1 MRAKERNER
10 ILISLQSDGLRSFS
24 GLARKFIGLDT
35 DRESAKPAPL
45 LLTNRAALSRLIQA
59 GRLRFQEE
67 EDVLLRR
74 TQTASFWRDQFRVS
88 DEDLDFIHEL
98 ILDAE
103 SPMTTSQLALRLI
116 QEYQRRETARMES
129 ELKKG
134 AVYQPMNPYEVG
146 ETLIF
151 PAMDFL
157 VGEVLETRAGQNP
170 EHGAFDVIRVG
181 FADTGESREFA
192 ANLQT
197 GHRLNGT
204 NGQATGDEE
213 ALLSAEEIH
222 SLYQEEI
229 EESLLFVL
237 SDGDRSED
245 FVAIDEFW
253 LLADMLAEVHVGH
266 LNIAEALIEM
276 QNRPMSSE
284 ELLPELDLPV
294 EGVALP
300 MQVISLNH
308 ALGNDERFD
317 QIGSSRG
324 PLWFLARLEPPEA
337 QTIPPLL
344 RPNLGRYNRAI
355 LSVELLQMEWELD
368 DEWGESGASTPVSSV
383 VPSISFTLT
392 FPHWLY
398 GTLPLSSRTR
408 ALFPHSALERSMVTV
423 VDGRW
428 GNRYTAWVVH
438 SGRYVC
444 GLKEWMV
451 AHNLPVSA
459 QITLER
465 TNEPDEVLIDYRP
478 RRMRREWSRIAKV
491 DAERQRFGLEM
502 NKVQISCEYDDEL
515 IVSCDD
521 REELEAFNAGL
532 KGNDDALGQIVE
544 RMVPE
549 IAKLNP
555 QGTAH
560 VKTVYSAVNMLW
572 RCPPGPIF
580 HALISNPRFQDYGD
594 GLFKVR

>member
-1 MRAKERNER
+1 MR
-10 ILISLQSDGLRSFS
+10 
-24 GLARKFIGLDT
+24 LDT
-35 DRESAKPAPL
+35 DREGAEPGPL
-45 LLTNRAALSRLIQA
+45 VPTSRTALSRLFQA
-59 GRLRFQEE
+59 GCLRFQEE

-134 AVYQPMNPYEVG
+134 AVYQPMNLYDVG

-157 VGEVLETRAGQNP
+157 VGEVLEMRAGQNP

-181 FADTGESREFA
+181 FADTGETREFA

-237 SDGDRSED
+237 SDGERNED
-245 FVAIDEFW
+245 FVAIEDYW

-266 LNIAEALIEM
+266 LNIAEALLEM
-276 QNRPMSSE
+276 QNRPMSPE
-284 ELLPELDLPV
+284 ELLPELDLQSEDV
-294 EGVALP
+294 SQA

-317 QIGSSRG
+317 QIGSGGG
-324 PLWFLARLEPPEA
+324 PLWFLARLEPAEA

-344 RPNLGRYNRAI
+344 RPRIGRYNRAI

-408 ALFPHSALERSMVTV
+408 ALFPHSGQERSMVTV

-428 GNRYTAWVVH
+428 GTRHTAWVVH

-451 AHNLPVSA
+451 GHNLPVSA
-459 QITLER
+459 LITLER
-465 TNEPDEVLIDYRP
+465 TNEADEVVIDYRP
-478 RRMRREWSRIAKV
+478 RRMRREWSRIARV
-491 DAERQRFGLEM
+491 DAERLRFGLEM
-502 NKVQISCEYDDEL
+502 NKVQISCEYDFDL

-521 REELEAFNAGL
+521 REGLEAFNAGL
-532 KGNDDALGQIVE
+532 EGNDDALAQLVDMI
-544 RMVPE
+544 VPE

-560 VKTVYSAVNMLW
+560 VKTIYSAVNMFW

-580 HALISNPRFQDYGD
+580 SALLSNSRFQDYGD

>member
-1 MRAKERNER
+1 
-10 ILISLQSDGLRSFS
+10 LVQ
-24 GLARKFIGLDT
+24 AR
-35 DRESAKPAPL
+35 
-45 LLTNRAALSRLIQA
+45 RLC
-59 GRLRFQEE
+59 FQKE

-74 TQTASFWRDQFRVS
+74 TQTASFWRDQFRVT
-88 DEDLDFIHEL
+88 DEDLDFVHEL

-103 SPMTTSQLALRLI
+103 SPMTTGQLALRLI
-116 QEYQRRETARMES
+116 REYQRRETARMES

-134 AVYQPMNPYEVG
+134 AVYQPQNLYDIG

-157 VGEVLETRAGQNP
+157 VGEVLETRSGQNP
-170 EHGAFDVIRVG
+170 EHGAFDVIRVE
-181 FADTGESREFA
+181 FADTGETREFA

-204 NGQATGDEE
+204 NGQTTGDEE

-222 SLYQEEI
+222 SLYRNEI
-229 EESLLFVL
+229 EESLLFTL
-237 SDGDRSED
+237 TEGERNED
-245 FVAIDEFW
+245 FVHIDDYW

-266 LNIAEALIEM
+266 LNIAEALLEM
-276 QNRPMSSE
+276 QNRPLTPE
-284 ELLPELDLPV
+284 ELLPELDLQADDV
-294 EGVALP
+294 SQP
-300 MQVISLNH
+300 MQVISVNH
-308 ALGNDERFD
+308 ALGSDERFD
-317 QIGSSRG
+317 QVGSAAG
-324 PLWFLARLEPPEA
+324 PVWFLSRLEPPEA

-344 RPNLGRYNRAI
+344 QPNIGLYKRAI

-368 DEWGESGASTPVSSV
+368 DEWGDSGAGTPVSSV

-408 ALFPHSALERSMVTV
+408 AIFPPHSAQERSMVTV

-438 SGRYVC
+438 EGRYVC
-444 GLKEWMV
+444 GLKDWMV

-465 TNEPDEVLIDYRP
+465 TDEPDEVIIDFHP

-491 DAERQRFGLEM
+491 DPDRQRFALEM
-502 NKVQISCEYDDEL
+502 NKVQISCEYDENL
-515 IVSCDD
+515 IVSSED
-521 REELEAFNAGL
+521 REGLEAFNAGYE
-532 KGNDDALGQIVE
+532 GNDAALEQIVE
-544 RMVPE
+544 MIVPE

-560 VKTVYSAVNMLW
+560 VKTIYSAVNMFW

-580 HALISNPRFQDYGD
+580 YTLISNSRFQDVGD
-594 GLFKVR
+594 GFFKVR

>member
-1 MRAKERNER
+1 M
-10 ILISLQSDGLRSFS
+10 Q
-24 GLARKFIGLDT
+24 AR
-35 DRESAKPAPL
+35 
-45 LLTNRAALSRLIQA
+45 RLC
-59 GRLRFQEE
+59 FQEE

-74 TQTASFWRDQFRVS
+74 TQPASFWRDQFRVTA
-88 DEDLDFIHEL
+88 EDLDITHEL

-103 SPMTTSQLALRLI
+103 SPLTTDQLALRLI
-116 QEYQRRETARMES
+116 REYHRRETARMES

-134 AVYQPMNPYEVG
+134 AVYQPKNLYDVG

-181 FADTGESREFA
+181 FADTGETREFA

-204 NGQATGDEE
+204 NGQTTGDEE

-222 SLYQEEI
+222 SLYRNEI
-229 EESLLFVL
+229 EESLLFTL
-237 SDGDRSED
+237 MEGERNED
-245 FVAIDEFW
+245 FVHIDDYW

-266 LNIAEALIEM
+266 LNIAEALLEM
-276 QNRPMSSE
+276 QNRPMTPE
-284 ELLPELDLPV
+284 ELLPELDLQADDV
-294 EGVALP
+294 SQP
-300 MQVISLNH
+300 MQVISVNH
-308 ALGNDERFD
+308 ALGSDERFD
-317 QIGSSRG
+317 QVGSAAG
-324 PLWFLARLEPPEA
+324 PVWFLSRLEPPEA

-344 RPNLGRYNRAI
+344 QPKIGRYNRAI

-368 DEWGESGASTPVSSV
+368 DEWGDSGATPVASV

-408 ALFPHSALERSMVTV
+408 ALFPHSAQERSMVTV

-438 SGRYVC
+438 EGRYVC
-444 GLKEWMV
+444 GLKDWMV

-465 TNEPDEVLIDYRP
+465 TDEPDELIIDFRP

-491 DAERQRFGLEM
+491 DADRQRFALEM
-502 NKVQISCEYDDEL
+502 NKVQISCEYDENL
-515 IVSCDD
+515 IVSSED
-521 REELEAFNAGL
+521 REGLEAFNAGFE
-532 KGNDDALGQIVE
+532 GNDAALEQIVE
-544 RMVPE
+544 MIVPE

-560 VKTVYSAVNMLW
+560 VKTIYSAVNMFW

-580 HALISNPRFQDYGD
+580 YTLISNSRFQDVGD
-594 GLFKVR
+594 GFFKVR

>member
-1 MRAKERNER
+1 M
-10 ILISLQSDGLRSFS
+10 Q
-24 GLARKFIGLDT
+24 AR
-35 DRESAKPAPL
+35 
-45 LLTNRAALSRLIQA
+45 RLC
-59 GRLRFQEE
+59 FQEE

-74 TQTASFWRDQFRVS
+74 TQTASFWRDQFRVT
-88 DEDLDFIHEL
+88 DEDLDFTHEL

-103 SPMTTSQLALRLI
+103 SPMTTDQLALRLI
-116 QEYQRRETARMES
+116 REYQRRETARMES

-134 AVYQPMNPYEVG
+134 AVYQPKNLYDVG

-181 FADTGESREFA
+181 FADTGETREFA
-192 ANLQT
+192 TNLQT
-197 GHRLNGT
+197 GHRLNGA
-204 NGQATGDEE
+204 NGQTTADEE

-222 SLYQEEI
+222 SLYRNEI
-229 EESLLFVL
+229 EESLLFTL
-237 SDGDRSED
+237 QEGERNED
-245 FVAIDEFW
+245 FVHIDDYW

-266 LNIAEALIEM
+266 LNIAEALLEM
-276 QNRPMSSE
+276 QNRPMTPE
-284 ELLPELDLPV
+284 ELLPELDLQADDVSP
-294 EGVALP
+294 P
-300 MQVISLNH
+300 MQVISVNH
-308 ALGNDERFD
+308 ALGSDERFD
-317 QIGSSRG
+317 QVGSAAG
-324 PLWFLARLEPPEA
+324 PVWFLSRLEPPEA

-344 RPNLGRYNRAI
+344 QPKIGRYNRAI

-368 DEWGESGASTPVSSV
+368 DEWGDSGATPVASV

-408 ALFPHSALERSMVTV
+408 ALFPHSAQERSMVTV

-438 SGRYVC
+438 EGRYVC
-444 GLKEWMV
+444 GLKDWMV

-465 TNEPDEVLIDYRP
+465 TDEPDELIIDFRP

-491 DAERQRFGLEM
+491 DADRQRFALEM
-502 NKVQISCEYDDEL
+502 NKVQISCEYDENL
-515 IVSCDD
+515 IVSSED
-521 REELEAFNAGL
+521 REGLEAFNAGFE
-532 KGNDDALGQIVE
+532 GNDAALEQIVE
-544 RMVPE
+544 MIVPE

-560 VKTVYSAVNMLW
+560 VKTIYSAVNMFW

-580 HALISNPRFQDYGD
+580 YTLISNSRFQDVGD
-594 GLFKVR
+594 GFFKVR

>member
-1 MRAKERNER
+1 M
-10 ILISLQSDGLRSFS
+10 Q
-24 GLARKFIGLDT
+24 AR
-35 DRESAKPAPL
+35 
-45 LLTNRAALSRLIQA
+45 RLC
-59 GRLRFQEE
+59 FQEE

-74 TQTASFWRDQFRVS
+74 TQTASFWRDQFRVT
-88 DEDLDFIHEL
+88 DEDLDFTHEL

-103 SPMTTSQLALRLI
+103 SPMTTDQLALQLI
-116 QEYQRRETARMES
+116 REYQRRETARMES

-134 AVYQPMNPYEVG
+134 AVYQPKNLYDVG

-181 FADTGESREFA
+181 FADTGETREFA
-192 ANLQT
+192 TNLQT
-197 GHRLNGT
+197 GHRLNGA
-204 NGQATGDEE
+204 NGQTTADEE

-222 SLYQEEI
+222 SLYRNEI
-229 EESLLFVL
+229 EESLLFTL
-237 SDGDRSED
+237 QEGERNED
-245 FVAIDEFW
+245 FVHIDDYW

-266 LNIAEALIEM
+266 LNIAEALLEM
-276 QNRPMSSE
+276 QNRPMTPE
-284 ELLPELDLPV
+284 ELLPELDLQADDVSP
-294 EGVALP
+294 P
-300 MQVISLNH
+300 MQVISVNH
-308 ALGNDERFD
+308 ALGSDERFD
-317 QIGSSRG
+317 QVGSAAG
-324 PLWFLARLEPPEA
+324 PVWFLSRLEPPEA

-344 RPNLGRYNRAI
+344 QPKIGRYNRAI

-368 DEWGESGASTPVSSV
+368 DEWGDSGATPVASV

-408 ALFPHSALERSMVTV
+408 ALFPHSAQERSMVTV

-438 SGRYVC
+438 EGRYVC
-444 GLKEWMV
+444 GLKDWMV

-465 TNEPDEVLIDYRP
+465 TDEPDELIIDFRP

-491 DAERQRFGLEM
+491 DADRQRFALEM
-502 NKVQISCEYDDEL
+502 NKVQISCEYDENL
-515 IVSCDD
+515 IVSSED
-521 REELEAFNAGL
+521 REGLEAFNAGFE
-532 KGNDDALGQIVE
+532 GNDAALEQIVE
-544 RMVPE
+544 MIVPE

-560 VKTVYSAVNMLW
+560 VKTIYSAVNMFW

-580 HALISNPRFQDYGD
+580 YTLISNSRFQDVGD
-594 GLFKVR
+594 GFFKVR

>member
-1 MRAKERNER
+1 M
-10 ILISLQSDGLRSFS
+10 
-24 GLARKFIGLDT
+24 
-35 DRESAKPAPL
+35 
-45 LLTNRAALSRLIQA
+45 
-59 GRLRFQEE
+59 
-67 EDVLLRR
+67 LLRR

-116 QEYQRRETARMES
+116 KEYQRRETARMES

-134 AVYQPMNPYEVG
+134 AVYQPMKLYDVG

-157 VGEVLETRAGQNP
+157 VGEVLETRDGQNP
-170 EHGAFDVIRVG
+170 EHGAFDVISVG
-181 FADTGESREFA
+181 FADTGETREFA

-197 GHRLNGT
+197 GHRLNAT
-204 NGQATGDEE
+204 NGQTTGDEE

-237 SDGDRSED
+237 RDGERNED
-245 FVAIDEFW
+245 FVAIEDYW

-266 LNIAEALIEM
+266 LNIAEALLEM
-276 QNRPMSSE
+276 QNRPMSPE
-284 ELLPELDLPV
+284 ELLPELDLQSEDV
-294 EGVALP
+294 SLP
-300 MQVISLNH
+300 MQVISVNH

-317 QIGSSRG
+317 QIGSGGG
-324 PLWFLARLEPPEA
+324 PLWFLARLEPAEA

-344 RPNLGRYNRAI
+344 RPKIGRYNRAI

-368 DEWGESGASTPVSSV
+368 DEWGESGASTPVSSA

-408 ALFPHSALERSMVTV
+408 ALFPHSAQERSMVTV

-438 SGRYVC
+438 NGRYVC
-444 GLKEWMV
+444 GLKDWMV

-465 TNEPDEVLIDYRP
+465 AEGQDEVIIDFRP

-491 DAERQRFGLEM
+491 DAEQQSFGLEM
-502 NKVQISCEYDDEL
+502 NKVQISCEYDENL

-521 REELEAFNAGL
+521 REGLEAFNAGL
-532 KGNDDALGQIVE
+532 EGNDDALGQIVE
-544 RMVPE
+544 KLVPE

-560 VKTVYSAVNMLW
+560 VKTIYSAVNMFW
-572 RCPPGPIF
+572 RCPPGQVF
-580 HALISNPRFQDYGD
+580 YTLISNPRFQDVGD
-594 GLFKVR
+594 GFFKVR

>member
-1 MRAKERNER
+1 M
-10 ILISLQSDGLRSFS
+10 SPTVQPDGLGDLS
-24 GLARKFIGLDT
+24 GLAYQFFQLDR
-35 DRESAKPAPL
+35 DRVDAVQA
-45 LLTNRAALSRLIQA
+45 RRLC
-59 GRLRFQEE
+59 FQEE

-74 TQTASFWRDQFRVS
+74 TQTASFWRDQFRVT
-88 DEDLDFIHEL
+88 DEDLDFTHEL

-134 AVYQPMNPYEVG
+134 AVYQPKNLYDVG

-157 VGEVLETRAGQNP
+157 VGEVLETRSGQNP

-181 FADTGESREFA
+181 FADTGETREFA

-204 NGQATGDEE
+204 NGQTTGDEE

-222 SLYQEEI
+222 SLYQNEI
-229 EESLLFVL
+229 EESLLFTL
-237 SDGDRSED
+237 MEGERNED
-245 FVAIDEFW
+245 FVHIDDYW

-266 LNIAEALIEM
+266 LNIAEALLEM
-276 QNRPMSSE
+276 QNRPMTPE
-284 ELLPELDLPV
+284 ELLPELDLQADDV
-294 EGVALP
+294 SQP
-300 MQVISLNH
+300 MQVISVNH
-308 ALGNDERFD
+308 ALGSDERFD
-317 QIGSSRG
+317 QVGSAGG
-324 PLWFLARLEPPEA
+324 PVWFLSRLEPPEA

-344 RPNLGRYNRAI
+344 QPNIGRYNRAI

-368 DEWGESGASTPVSSV
+368 DEWGDSGASTPVSSV

-398 GTLPLSSRTR
+398 GTLPLSSRTQ
-408 ALFPHSALERSMVTV
+408 ALFPHSAQERSMVTV

-438 SGRYVC
+438 EGRYVC
-444 GLKEWMV
+444 GLKDWMV

-465 TNEPDEVLIDYRP
+465 TDEPDEVIIDFRP

-491 DAERQRFGLEM
+491 DADGQRFALEM
-502 NKVQISCEYDDEL
+502 NKVQISCEYDENL
-515 IVSCDD
+515 IVSSED
-521 REELEAFNAGL
+521 REGLEAFNASFE
-532 KGNDDALGQIVE
+532 GNDTALEQIVE
-544 RMVPE
+544 MIVPE

-560 VKTVYSAVNMLW
+560 VKTIYSAVNMFW

-580 HALISNPRFQDYGD
+580 YTLISNSRFQDVGD
-594 GLFKVR
+594 GFFKVR

>member
-1 MRAKERNER
+1 M
-10 ILISLQSDGLRSFS
+10 
-24 GLARKFIGLDT
+24 
-35 DRESAKPAPL
+35 
-45 LLTNRAALSRLIQA
+45 ALSRFIQA

-74 TQTASFWRDQFRVS
+74 TQTASFWRDRFRVS
-88 DEDLDFIHEL
+88 DEDLDFVHEL
-98 ILDAE
+98 MLDAE

-134 AVYQPMNPYEVG
+134 AVYQPKNAYSVG
-146 ETLIF
+146 ETIIF

-170 EHGAFDVIRVG
+170 EHGAFDVIQVG
-181 FADTGESREFA
+181 FTDTGETREFA
-192 ANLQT
+192 CNLQT

-237 SDGDRSED
+237 RDGDRNED
-245 FVAIDEFW
+245 FVAIDDYW

-266 LNIAEALIEM
+266 LNIAEALLEM
-276 QNRPMSSE
+276 QNRPMSPE
-284 ELLPELDLPV
+284 ELLPELDLQS
-294 EGVALP
+294 EDISLP
-300 MQVISLNH
+300 MQVISVNH

-317 QIGSSRG
+317 QIGSGGG

-344 RPNLGRYNRAI
+344 QPKIGRYNRAI

-408 ALFPHSALERSMVTV
+408 ALFPHSAQERSMVTV

-438 SGRYVC
+438 NGRYVC
-444 GLKEWMV
+444 GLKDWMV

-465 TNEPDEVLIDYRP
+465 TEGQDEVIIDYRP

-491 DAERQRFGLEM
+491 NAGQLSFGLEM
-502 NKVQISCEYDDEL
+502 NKVQISCEYDEKL

-521 REELEAFNAGL
+521 REGLEGFNAGL
-532 KGNDDALGQIVE
+532 EGNDEALDQIVAKL
-544 RMVPE
+544 VPE

-560 VKTVYSAVNMLW
+560 VKTIYSAVNMFW

-580 HALISNPRFQDYGD
+580 YTLLSNPRFQDVGD
-594 GLFKVR
+594 GFFKVR

>member
-1 MRAKERNER
+1 MFPLGA
-10 ILISLQSDGLRSFS
+10 
-24 GLARKFIGLDT
+24 
-35 DRESAKPAPL
+35 DRENGVPAL
-45 LLTNRAALSRLIQA
+45 LIPTGKRALGRLIQA

-116 QEYQRRETARMES
+116 KEYQRRETARMES

-134 AVYQPMNPYEVG
+134 AVYQPMNLYDVG

-157 VGEVLETRAGQNP
+157 VGEVLETRDGQNP
-170 EHGAFDVIRVG
+170 EHGAFDVISVG
-181 FADTGESREFA
+181 FADTGETREFA

-204 NGQATGDEE
+204 NGQTTGDEE

-237 SDGDRSED
+237 RDGERNED
-245 FVAIDEFW
+245 FVAIEDYW

-266 LNIAEALIEM
+266 LNIAEALLEM
-276 QNRPMSSE
+276 QNRPMSPE
-284 ELLPELDLPV
+284 ELLPELDLQSEDV
-294 EGVALP
+294 SLP
-300 MQVISLNH
+300 MQVISVNH

-317 QIGSSRG
+317 QIGSGGG
-324 PLWFLARLEPPEA
+324 PLWFLARLEPAEA
-337 QTIPPLL
+337 QAIPPLL
-344 RPNLGRYNRAI
+344 RPRIGRYNRAI

-408 ALFPHSALERSMVTV
+408 ALFPHSAQERSMVTV

-438 SGRYVC
+438 NGRYVC
-444 GLKEWMV
+444 GLKDWMV

-465 TNEPDEVLIDYRP
+465 TEGQDEVIIDFRP

-491 DAERQRFGLEM
+491 DAEQQSFGLEM
-502 NKVQISCEYDDEL
+502 NKVQISCEYDENL

-521 REELEAFNAGL
+521 REGLEAFNAGL
-532 KGNDDALGQIVE
+532 EGNDEALGQIVE
-544 RMVPE
+544 MIVPE

-560 VKTVYSAVNMLW
+560 VKTIYSAVNMFW
-572 RCPPGPIF
+572 RCPPGPVF
-580 HALISNPRFQDYGD
+580 YTLISNPRFQDVGD
-594 GLFKVR
+594 GFFKVR

>member
-1 MRAKERNER
+1 MRLN
-10 ILISLQSDGLRSFS
+10 
-24 GLARKFIGLDT
+24 T
-35 DRESAKPAPL
+35 DRESAGPGPL
-45 LLTNRAALSRLIQA
+45 VPTSRTALSRLFQA
-59 GRLRFQEE
+59 GCLRFQEE

-134 AVYQPMNPYEVG
+134 AVYQPMNLYDVG

-170 EHGAFDVIRVG
+170 EHGPFDVIRVG
-181 FADTGESREFA
+181 FADTGETREFA

-237 SDGDRSED
+237 SDGERNED
-245 FVAIDEFW
+245 FVAIEDYW

-266 LNIAEALIEM
+266 LNIAEALLEM
-276 QNRPMSSE
+276 QNRPMSPE
-284 ELLPELDLPV
+284 ELLPELDLRSEDV
-294 EGVALP
+294 SQA

-317 QIGSSRG
+317 QIGSGGG

-344 RPNLGRYNRAI
+344 RPRIGRYNRAI

-408 ALFPHSALERSMVTV
+408 ALFPHSAQERSMVTV

-428 GNRYTAWVVH
+428 GTRHTAWVVH

-451 AHNLPVSA
+451 GHNLPVSA
-459 QITLER
+459 LITLER
-465 TNEPDEVLIDYRP
+465 TNEADEVVIDYRP
-478 RRMRREWSRIAKV
+478 RRMRREWSRIARV
-491 DAERQRFGLEM
+491 DAEQLRFGLEM
-502 NKVQISCEYDDEL
+502 NKVQISCEYDFDQ

-521 REELEAFNAGL
+521 REGLEAFNAGL
-532 KGNDDALGQIVE
+532 EGNDDALAQLVDMI
-544 RMVPE
+544 VPE

-560 VKTVYSAVNMLW
+560 VKTIYSAVNMFW

-580 HALISNPRFQDYGD
+580 SALLSNSRFQDYGD

>member
-1 MRAKERNER
+1 MFT
-10 ILISLQSDGLRSFS
+10 LG
-24 GLARKFIGLDT
+24 T
-35 DRESAKPAPL
+35 DRENAVPAL
-45 LLTNRAALSRLIQA
+45 IFATCKRALGRLIQA

-88 DEDLDFIHEL
+88 DEDLDFVHEL

-134 AVYQPMNPYEVG
+134 AVYQPKNPYAVG

-170 EHGAFDVIRVG
+170 EHGAFDVIMVG
-181 FADTGESREFA
+181 FDDTGETREFA

-237 SDGDRSED
+237 REGDRNED
-245 FVAIDEFW
+245 FVAIDDYW

-266 LNIAEALIEM
+266 LNIAEALLEM
-276 QNRPMSSE
+276 QNRPMSPE
-284 ELLPELDLPV
+284 ELLPELDLQSEDV
-294 EGVALP
+294 SLP
-300 MQVISLNH
+300 MQVISVNH

-317 QIGSSRG
+317 QIGSGGG

-344 RPNLGRYNRAI
+344 QPKIGRYNRAI

-368 DEWGESGASTPVSSV
+368 DEWGEGGASTPVSSV

-408 ALFPHSALERSMVTV
+408 ALFPHSAQERSMVTV

-438 SGRYVC
+438 NGRYVC
-444 GLKEWMV
+444 GLKDWMV

-465 TNEPDEVLIDYRP
+465 TEGQDEVIIDYRP

-491 DAERQRFGLEM
+491 DAEQLSFGLEM
-502 NKVQISCEYDDEL
+502 NKVQISCEYDENL

-521 REELEAFNAGL
+521 REGLEAFNAGL
-532 KGNDDALGQIVE
+532 EGNDDALEQIVA
-544 RMVPE
+544 MLVPE

-560 VKTVYSAVNMLW
+560 VKTIYSAVNMFW

-580 HALISNPRFQDYGD
+580 YTLLSNPRFQDVGD
-594 GLFKVR
+594 GFFKVR

>member
-1 MRAKERNER
+1 M
-10 ILISLQSDGLRSFS
+10 Q
-24 GLARKFIGLDT
+24 AR
-35 DRESAKPAPL
+35 
-45 LLTNRAALSRLIQA
+45 RLC
-59 GRLRFQEE
+59 FQEE

-74 TQTASFWRDQFRVS
+74 TQTASFWRDQFRVT
-88 DEDLDFIHEL
+88 DEDLDFTHEL

-103 SPMTTSQLALRLI
+103 SPMTTGQLALRLI
-116 QEYQRRETARMES
+116 REYQRRETARMES

-134 AVYQPMNPYEVG
+134 AVYQPKNLYDVG
-146 ETLIF
+146 KILIF

-157 VGEVLETRAGQNP
+157 VGEVLETRSGQNP
-170 EHGAFDVIRVG
+170 EHGAFDVIQVG
-181 FADTGESREFA
+181 FADTGETREFA

-204 NGQATGDEE
+204 NGQTTGDEE

-222 SLYQEEI
+222 SLYRNEI
-229 EESLLFVL
+229 EESLLFTL
-237 SDGDRSED
+237 KEGERNED
-245 FVAIDEFW
+245 FVHIDDYW

-266 LNIAEALIEM
+266 LNIAEALLEM
-276 QNRPMSSE
+276 QNRPMTPE
-284 ELLPELDLPV
+284 ELLPELDLQADDV
-294 EGVALP
+294 SQP
-300 MQVISLNH
+300 MQVISVNH
-308 ALGNDERFD
+308 ALGSDERFD
-317 QIGSSRG
+317 QVGSARG
-324 PLWFLARLEPPEA
+324 PVWFLSRLEPPEA

-344 RPNLGRYNRAI
+344 QPDIGRYNRAI

-368 DEWGESGASTPVSSV
+368 DEWGDSGAGTPVSSV
-383 VPSISFTLT
+383 VPSVSFTLT

-438 SGRYVC
+438 EGRYVC
-444 GLKEWMV
+444 GLKDWMA

-459 QITLER
+459 LITLER
-465 TNEPDEVLIDYRP
+465 TDEPDEVIIDFRP

-491 DAERQRFGLEM
+491 DADRQHFALEM
-502 NKVQISCEYDDEL
+502 NKVQISCEYDENL
-515 IVSCDD
+515 VVSSED
-521 REELEAFNAGL
+521 REGLEAFNASFE
-532 KGNDDALGQIVE
+532 GNDAALEQIVE
-544 RMVPE
+544 MIVPE

-560 VKTVYSAVNMLW
+560 VKTIYSAVNMFW

-580 HALISNPRFQDYGD
+580 YTLISNSRFQDVGD
-594 GLFKVR
+594 GFFKVR

>member
-1 MRAKERNER
+1 
-10 ILISLQSDGLRSFS
+10 
-24 GLARKFIGLDT
+24 
-35 DRESAKPAPL
+35 
-45 LLTNRAALSRLIQA
+45 
-59 GRLRFQEE
+59 
-67 EDVLLRR
+67 VLLRR
-74 TQTASFWRDQFRVS
+74 TQTASFWRDQFRVT
-88 DEDLDFIHEL
+88 DEDLDFTHEL

-134 AVYQPMNPYEVG
+134 AVYQPKNLYDVG

-157 VGEVLETRAGQNP
+157 VGEVLETRSGQNP

-181 FADTGESREFA
+181 FADTDETREFA

-204 NGQATGDEE
+204 NGQTTGDEE

-222 SLYQEEI
+222 SLYQNEI
-229 EESLLFVL
+229 EESLLFTL
-237 SDGDRSED
+237 KEGERNED
-245 FVAIDEFW
+245 FVHIDDYW

-266 LNIAEALIEM
+266 LNIAEALLEM
-276 QNRPMSSE
+276 QNRPLTPE
-284 ELLPELDLPV
+284 ELLPELDLQADDV
-294 EGVALP
+294 SQA
-300 MQVISLNH
+300 MQVISVNH
-308 ALGNDERFD
+308 TLGSDERFD
-317 QIGSSRG
+317 QVGSAGG
-324 PLWFLARLEPPEA
+324 PVWFLSRLEPPEA
-337 QTIPPLL
+337 QNTPPLL
-344 RPNLGRYNRAI
+344 QPNIGRYNRAI

-368 DEWGESGASTPVSSV
+368 DEWGDSGASTPVSSV

-408 ALFPHSALERSMVTV
+408 ALFPHSAQERSMITV

-438 SGRYVC
+438 EGRYVC
-444 GLKEWMV
+444 GLKDWMV

-465 TNEPDEVLIDYRP
+465 TDEPDEVIIDFRP

-491 DAERQRFGLEM
+491 DADRQRFALEM
-502 NKVQISCEYDDEL
+502 NKVQISCEYDENL
-515 IVSCDD
+515 IVSSED
-521 REELEAFNAGL
+521 REGLEAFNATFE
-532 KGNDDALGQIVE
+532 GNDAALEQIVE
-544 RMVPE
+544 MIVPE

-560 VKTVYSAVNMLW
+560 VKTIYSAVNMFW

-580 HALISNPRFQDYGD
+580 YTLISNSRFQDVRD
-594 GLFKVR
+594 GFFKVR

>member
-1 MRAKERNER
+1 M
-10 ILISLQSDGLRSFS
+10 
-24 GLARKFIGLDT
+24 
-35 DRESAKPAPL
+35 
-45 LLTNRAALSRLIQA
+45 
-59 GRLRFQEE
+59 
-67 EDVLLRR
+67 LLRR
-74 TQTASFWRDQFRVS
+74 TQTASFWRDQFRVT
-88 DEDLDFIHEL
+88 DEDLDFTHEL

-103 SPMTTSQLALRLI
+103 SAMTTSQLALRLI

-134 AVYQPMNPYEVG
+134 AVYQPKNLYDVG

-157 VGEVLETRAGQNP
+157 VGEVLETRSGQNP

-181 FADTGESREFA
+181 FADTDETREFA
-192 ANLQT
+192 SNLQT

-204 NGQATGDEE
+204 NGQTTGDEE

-222 SLYQEEI
+222 SLYQNEI
-229 EESLLFVL
+229 EESLLFTL
-237 SDGDRSED
+237 KEGERNED
-245 FVAIDEFW
+245 FVHIDDYW

-266 LNIAEALIEM
+266 LNIAEALLEM
-276 QNRPMSSE
+276 QNRPLTPE
-284 ELLPELDLPV
+284 ELLPELDLQADDV
-294 EGVALP
+294 SQA
-300 MQVISLNH
+300 MQVISVNH
-308 ALGNDERFD
+308 ALGCDERFD
-317 QIGSSRG
+317 QVGSAGG
-324 PLWFLARLEPPEA
+324 PVWFLSRLEPPEA
-337 QTIPPLL
+337 QNTPPLL
-344 RPNLGRYNRAI
+344 QPNIGRYNRAI

-368 DEWGESGASTPVSSV
+368 DEWGDSGASTPVSSV

-408 ALFPHSALERSMVTV
+408 SLFPHSEQERSMVTV

-438 SGRYVC
+438 EGRYVC
-444 GLKEWMV
+444 GLKDWMV

-465 TNEPDEVLIDYRP
+465 TDESDEVIIDFRP

-491 DAERQRFGLEM
+491 DADRQRFALEM
-502 NKVQISCEYDDEL
+502 NKVQISCEYDENL
-515 IVSCDD
+515 IVSSED
-521 REELEAFNAGL
+521 REGLEAFNATFE
-532 KGNDDALGQIVE
+532 GNDAALEQIVE
-544 RMVPE
+544 MIVPE

-560 VKTVYSAVNMLW
+560 VKTIYSAVNMFW

-580 HALISNPRFQDYGD
+580 YTLISNSRFQDVGD
-594 GLFKVR
+594 GFFKVR

>member
-1 MRAKERNER
+1 MACQFFR
-10 ILISLQSDGLRSFS
+10 LG
-24 GLARKFIGLDT
+24 T
-35 DRESAKPAPL
+35 DRESAVPAL
-45 LLTNRAALSRLIQA
+45 LFPTGRTALSRLIQA

-103 SPMTTSQLALRLI
+103 SPMTTSLLALRLI

-134 AVYQPMNPYEVG
+134 VVYQPKNLYDVG

-181 FADTGESREFA
+181 FADTGETREFA

-204 NGQATGDEE
+204 NGQTTGDEE

-229 EESLLFVL
+229 EESVLFAL
-237 SDGDRSED
+237 RDGDRNED
-245 FVAIDEFW
+245 FVHIDDYW

-266 LNIAEALIEM
+266 LNIAEALLEM
-276 QNRPMSSE
+276 QNRPMSPE
-284 ELLPELDLPV
+284 ELLPELDLQAEDV
-294 EGVALP
+294 SQP
-300 MQVISLNH
+300 MQVISVNH

-317 QIGSSRG
+317 HVGSGGG
-324 PLWFLARLEPPEA
+324 PVWFLSRLEPPEA

-344 RPNLGRYNRAI
+344 RPNIGRYNRAI
-355 LSVELLQMEWELD
+355 LSVELLQLEWELD
-368 DEWGESGASTPVSSV
+368 DEWGESGANTPVSSV

-408 ALFPHSALERSMVTV
+408 SLFPHSAQERSMVTV

-428 GNRYTAWVVH
+428 GNRHTAWVVH
-438 SGRYVC
+438 NGRYVC

-465 TNEPDEVLIDYRP
+465 TDEPDKVIIDYRP
-478 RRMRREWSRIAKV
+478 RRMRREWSRIVKV
-491 DAERQRFGLEM
+491 DADRQRFGLEM
-502 NKVQISCEYDDEL
+502 NKVQISCEYDENL

-521 REELEAFNAGL
+521 REGLEAFNAGFE
-532 KGNDDALGQIVE
+532 GNDAALEQIVE
-544 RMVPE
+544 MMVPE

-560 VKTVYSAVNMLW
+560 VKTIYSAVNMFW

-580 HALISNPRFQDYGD
+580 YTLISNPRFQDVGD
-594 GLFKVR
+594 GFFKVR

>member
-1 MRAKERNER
+1 
-10 ILISLQSDGLRSFS
+10 
-24 GLARKFIGLDT
+24 
-35 DRESAKPAPL
+35 
-45 LLTNRAALSRLIQA
+45 
-59 GRLRFQEE
+59 
-67 EDVLLRR
+67 VLLRR
-74 TQTASFWRDQFRVS
+74 TQTASFWRDQFRVT
-88 DEDLDFIHEL
+88 DEDLDFTHEL

-103 SPMTTSQLALRLI
+103 SPMTTGQLALRLI
-116 QEYQRRETARMES
+116 REYQRRETARMES

-134 AVYQPMNPYEVG
+134 AVYQPKNLYDVG

-181 FADTGESREFA
+181 FADTGETREFA

-197 GHRLNGT
+197 GHRLNGA
-204 NGQATGDEE
+204 NGQTTGDEE

-222 SLYQEEI
+222 SLYRNEI
-229 EESLLFVL
+229 EESLLFTL
-237 SDGDRSED
+237 EEGERNED
-245 FVAIDEFW
+245 FVHIDDYW

-266 LNIAEALIEM
+266 LNIAEALLEM
-276 QNRPMSSE
+276 QNRPMTPE
-284 ELLPELDLPV
+284 ELLPELDLQADDV
-294 EGVALP
+294 SQP
-300 MQVISLNH
+300 MQVISVNH
-308 ALGNDERFD
+308 ALGSDERFD
-317 QIGSSRG
+317 QVGSAGG
-324 PLWFLARLEPPEA
+324 PVWFLSRLEPPEA
-337 QTIPPLL
+337 QTVPPLL
-344 RPNLGRYNRAI
+344 QPKIGRYNRAI

-368 DEWGESGASTPVSSV
+368 DEWGDSGATPVSSV

-408 ALFPHSALERSMVTV
+408 ALFPHSEQERSMVTV

-438 SGRYVC
+438 EGRYVC
-444 GLKEWMV
+444 GLKDWMV

-465 TNEPDEVLIDYRP
+465 TDEPDELIIDFRP

-491 DAERQRFGLEM
+491 DADRQHLALEM
-502 NKVQISCEYDDEL
+502 NKVQISCEYDENL
-515 IVSCDD
+515 IVSSED
-521 REELEAFNAGL
+521 REGLEAFNAGFE
-532 KGNDDALGQIVE
+532 GNDAALEQIVE
-544 RMVPE
+544 MIVPE

-560 VKTVYSAVNMLW
+560 VKTIYSAVNMFW

-580 HALISNPRFQDYGD
+580 YTLISNSRFQDVGD
-594 GLFKVR
+594 GFFKVR

>member
-1 MRAKERNER
+1 M
-10 ILISLQSDGLRSFS
+10 
-24 GLARKFIGLDT
+24 
-35 DRESAKPAPL
+35 
-45 LLTNRAALSRLIQA
+45 
-59 GRLRFQEE
+59 
-67 EDVLLRR
+67 LLRR
-74 TQTASFWRDQFRVS
+74 TQTASFWRDRFRVS

-103 SPMTTSQLALRLI
+103 SPTTTSQLALRLI

-134 AVYQPMNPYEVG
+134 AVYQPKNLYDVG

-170 EHGAFDVIRVG
+170 EHGTFDVIQVS
-181 FADTGESREFA
+181 FADTGETREFA

-204 NGQATGDEE
+204 NGQTTADEE

-229 EESLLFVL
+229 EESVLFSL
-237 SDGDRSED
+237 RDGDRNED
-245 FVAIDEFW
+245 FVHIDDYW

-266 LNIAEALIEM
+266 LNIVEALLEM
-276 QNRPMSSE
+276 QNRPMSPE
-284 ELLPELDLPV
+284 ELLPELDLQAEDV
-294 EGVALP
+294 SQP
-300 MQVISLNH
+300 MQVISVNH

-317 QIGSSRG
+317 QVGSGGG
-324 PLWFLARLEPPEA
+324 PVWFLSRLEPSEA

-344 RPNLGRYNRAI
+344 RPNIGRYNRAI
-355 LSVELLQMEWELD
+355 LSVELLQLEWELD

-408 ALFPHSALERSMVTV
+408 ALFPHSAQERSMVTV

-438 SGRYVC
+438 NGRYVC
-444 GLKEWMV
+444 GLKEWMD

-465 TNEPDEVLIDYRP
+465 TDEPDEVIIDYRP

-491 DAERQRFGLEM
+491 DADRQQFGLEM
-502 NKVQISCEYDDEL
+502 NKVQISCEYDENL

-521 REELEAFNAGL
+521 REGLEAFNAGFE
-532 KGNDDALGQIVE
+532 GNDAALEQIVE
-544 RMVPE
+544 MNVPE

-560 VKTVYSAVNMLW
+560 VKTIYSAVNMFW

-580 HALISNPRFQDYGD
+580 YTLISNPRFQDVGD
-594 GLFKVR
+594 GFFKVR